1 MIAAF
6 ERESWSD
13 VTAKLRDFV
22 GRRIRN
28 PSDRDDVVQD
38 VLLRVLAN
46 LRDLRTPE
54 NPGPWIYRIARN
66 AIVDHWRRTAGSTT
80 SPLSDDCDAPEAENE
95 DAVLQGVAAHLHL
108 LIRRLPE
115 PYRTALVLT
124 ELEGLTHRA
133 ACERVGVSLAAMKTR
148 VRRGRLMLKDSLEA
162 CCRLDITP
170 SGKLVDCA
178 PRAKISRLSR
188 DE

>member
-6 ERESWSD
+6 ERESWSS

-22 GRRIRN
+22 GRRIRD
-28 PSDRDDVVQD
+28 PADRDDVVQD

-66 AIVDHWRRTAGSTT
+66 AAADHWRHTAGSATD
-80 SPLSDDCDAPEAENE
+80 PRPDDWDAPEAENE
-95 DAVLQGVAAHLHL
+95 DAVLHGVAAHLHL

-124 ELEGLTHRA
+124 ELEGLAHREA
-133 ACERVGVSLAAMKTR
+133 AARTGVSLPAMKAL
-148 VRRGRLMLKDSLEA
+148 VRRGRHMLKDSLEA
-162 CCRLDITP
+162 CCRLDVTP
-170 SGKLVDCA
+170 SGSLVGCEPKGGDAC
-178 PRAKISRLSR
+178 PGCLS
-188 DE
+188 